1 MTADGLLGWLVLL
14 LLAASASAGWAAVR
28 TSPEL
33 ATRAGE
39 HIARLEHELR
49 YQCATLTGAVL
60 ARAQAGIGL
69 LLLAASPYSP
79 RLVTPFALA
88 AVAWAPGVM
97 LRNLRRRRT
106 TRIEAQLD
114 GFLLALAHSL
124 RATPALGD
132 GLRCCA
138 DIVAPPLA
146 DELQMLL
153 REHELGTPLDRA
165 LENMATRIRSP
176 IVSAALSALRI
187 ARSAGGDFVHTL
199 ERSAATLREM
209 ARLEGV
215 VRTKTAEGRAQT
227 VAVSILPPP
236 TLYVIDRLSPEVLA
250 PLWTTDAGHVLLA
263 IAFVIWVV
271 AILAARRIS
280 QVDI

>member
-1 MTADGLLGWLVLL
+1 MTAELLGWSALGLFG
-14 LLAASASAGWAAVR
+14 ASAGLGWAACR
-28 TSPEL
+28 MSPAFAERS
-33 ATRAGE
+33 AA
-39 HIARLEHELR
+39 HIAGLEHELR
-49 YQCATLTGAVL
+49 YQCATLTGAAV

-69 LLLAASPYSP
+69 LLAAASSYCP
-79 RLVTPFALA
+79 RLAVPIAFAVIA
-88 AVAWAPGVM
+88 CGPGMV
-97 LRNLRRRRT
+97 LRRLRQRRT
-106 TRIEAQLD
+106 SRIEEQLD

-132 GLRCCA
+132 GLRCTA

-146 DELQMLL
+146 DELQLLL

-165 LENMATRIRSP
+165 LENMAARVRSP

-227 VAVSILPPP
+227 VAVSLLPLP
-236 TLYVIDRLSPEVLA
+236 TLYIIDLVSPEILE
-250 PLWTTDAGHVLLA
+250 PLWTTDAGHVVLA
-263 IAFVIWVV
+263 IAFLIWVV

>member
-1 MTADGLLGWLVLL
+1 MTSDGLFGWCALL
-14 LLAASASAGWAAVR
+14 LFSASAGLGWAASH
-28 TSPEL
+28 TSPTVAE
-33 ATRAGE
+33 RSSE

-49 YQCATLTGAVL
+49 YQGATLTGAAV
-60 ARAQAGIGL
+60 ARAQAGLGL
-69 LLLAASPYSP
+69 ALLAASPYCP
-79 RLVTPFALA
+79 GLAVPIALA
-88 AVAWAPGVM
+88 AVGCGPAFV
-97 LRNLRRRRT
+97 LRRLRQRRT
-106 TRIEAQLD
+106 ARIESQLD

-132 GLRCCA
+132 GLRCSA

-146 DELQMLL
+146 DELQVLL

-165 LENMATRIRSP
+165 LENMAARIQSP

-187 ARSAGGDFVHTL
+187 ARGAGGDFVHTL

-215 VRTKTAEGRAQT
+215 VRAKTAEGRAQT

-236 TLYVIDRLSPEVLA
+236 TLYVIDRMSPAVLE

-271 AILAARRIS
+271 AILAARRIA

>member
-1 MTADGLLGWLVLL
+1 MTADLLGWSALGLFG
-14 LLAASASAGWAAVR
+14 ASAALGWAACR
-28 TSPEL
+28 TSP
-33 ATRAGE
+33 AIARRSGE
-39 HIARLEHELR
+39 HVAQLEHELR
-49 YQCATLTGAVL
+49 YQCATLTGTVV
-60 ARAQAGIGL
+60 ARAQAAAGL
-69 LLLAASPYSP
+69 VLAAASPYCP
-79 RLVTPFALA
+79 RLAVPVALA
-88 AVAWAPGVM
+88 VIAYGPGFW
-97 LRNLRRRRT
+97 LRRLRVRRT
-106 TRIEAQLD
+106 ERIEAQLD
-114 GFLLALAHSL
+114 GFLLGLAHSL

-132 GLRCCA
+132 GLRCTA

-146 DELQMLL
+146 DELQVLL
-153 REHELGTPLDRA
+153 REHELGTPLDRG
-165 LENMATRIRSP
+165 LENMAARIRSP

-215 VRTKTAEGRAQT
+215 VRTKTAEGRVQT
-227 VAVSILPPP
+227 IAVSILPVP
-236 TLYVIDRLSPEVLA
+236 TLYIIDLISPELLE
-250 PLWTTDAGHVLLA
+250 PLWTTNAGHVVLA

>member
-1 MTADGLLGWLVLL
+1 MIAELLEWSGLALFG
-14 LLAASASAGWAAVR
+14 ASAGLGWAACR
-28 TSPEL
+28 TSP
-33 ATRAGE
+33 AFAARSTE
-39 HIARLEHELR
+39 HIGQLEHELR
-49 YQCATLTGAVL
+49 YQGARLTGAVV
-60 ARAQAGIGL
+60 ARAQAGVSL
-69 LLLAASPYSP
+69 ALAAASPYCP
-79 RLVTPFALA
+79 QIVVPMALVV
-88 AVAWAPGVM
+88 VACGPGIV
-97 LRNLRRRRT
+97 LRRMRVRRT
-106 TRIEAQLD
+106 ARIEEQLD
-114 GFLLALAHSL
+114 GFLLGLAHSL

-132 GLRCCA
+132 GLRCTA

-146 DELQMLL
+146 DEVHVLL

-165 LENMATRIRSP
+165 LENMAARIRSP

-227 VAVSILPPP
+227 VAVSILPLPA
-236 TLYVIDRLSPEVLA
+236 LYVIDLISPETLE
-250 PLWTTDAGHVLLA
+250 PLWTTDAGHMVLA
-263 IAFVIWVV
+263 VAFVIWVM